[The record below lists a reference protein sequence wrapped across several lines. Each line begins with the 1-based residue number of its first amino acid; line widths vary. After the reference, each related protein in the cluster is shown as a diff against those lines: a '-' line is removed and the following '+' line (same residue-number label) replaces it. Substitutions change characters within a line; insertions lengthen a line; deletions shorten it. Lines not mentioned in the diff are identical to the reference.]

1 MQPPAPPGHAART
14 ASTAQP
20 ARPAQIDFD
29 DFKHVFLQ
37 PPEGEGSKHRLE
49 TGSDALRAAMSH
61 SLKKR
66 SEGSSGSVPSNTMR
80 GFLKGEG
87 LHAPAVYSPGQ

>member
-1 MQPPAPPGHAART
+1 MCSPPPRRATAFRT
-14 ASTAQP
+14 RQHRQSV
-20 ARPAQIDFD
+20 PAQIDFD